1 MAQYQITW
9 WNSLPSLVVAREGEE
24 QVKVSLASRLQEA
37 IDEAAMRMGAI
48 DADAY
53 MNRWSKSEWIDG
65 EGSPVELAER
75 SAKELEEKF
84 GDAEVAAYLESLVQ
98 G

>member
-37 IDEAAMRMGAI
+37 IDEAAM
-48 DADAY
+48 
-53 MNRWSKSEWIDG
+53 
-65 EGSPVELAER
+65 L
-75 SAKELEEKF
+75 
-84 GDAEVAAYLESLVQ
+84 
-98 G
+98 

>member
-53 MNRWSKSEWIDG
+53 MNGWSKSEWVESD
-65 EGSPVELAER
+65 GSPLEVAEKT
-75 SAKELEEKF
+75 AKELEEKF
-84 GDAEVAAYLESLVQ
+84 GDAEVNAYLESLVQ
-98 G
+98 

>member
-53 MNRWSKSEWIDG
+53 MNGWSKSEWIDG

>member
-9 WNSLPSLVVAREGEE
+9 WNSLPSLVVARVGED
-24 QVKVSLASRLQEA
+24 QVKVSLARRLQEA

-53 MNRWSKSEWIDG
+53 MNGWKKSEWVEAD
-65 EGSPVELAER
+65 GSPVEVAER
-75 SAKELEEKF
+75 IAHELEEKF
-84 GDAEVAAYLESLVQ
+84 DDAQVAIYLESLIQ

>member
-9 WNSLPSLVVAREGEE
+9 WNALPSLVVAREGEE

-37 IDEAAMRMGAI
+37 IDEAAMRMGAT

-53 MNRWSKSEWIDG
+53 MNGWKKSEWSDADG
-65 EGSPVELAER
+65 APLEIAER
-75 SAKELEEKF
+75 IAKELEEKF
-84 GDAEVAAYLESLVQ
+84 SDSAIADYLNGLAQ
-98 G
+98 A

>member
-53 MNRWSKSEWIDG
+53 MNGWKKSEWLEADG
-65 EGSPVELAER
+65 APVDVAER
-75 SAKELEEKF
+75 MAKELEEKF
-84 GDAEVAAYLESLVQ
+84 GETEVAAYLESLVQ

>member
-9 WNSLPSLVVAREGEE
+9 WNSLPSLVVARGGEE

-53 MNRWSKSEWIDG
+53 MNGWKKSEWLDADG
-65 EGSPVELAER
+65 APVDVAER
-75 SAKELEEKF
+75 MAKELEEKF
-84 GDAEVAAYLESLVQ
+84 GETEVAAYLESLVQ